1 MNSAKWLCQ
10 PCGHKHGTK
19 SAEPGFFG
27 RCSLCQM
34 VTKVARADKFGY
46 KPDDPN
52 NKTVLDIGAS
62 SDNN

>member
-1 MNSAKWLCQ
+1 MIKWLCQ

-46 KPDDPN
+46 KDCASYN
-52 NKTVLDIGAS
+52 EVVVDIGAS